1 MGLISTAPA
10 GMTNEPFPNIS
21 IPAPSPVQE
30 GPRFRGGAVAIA
42 NAIGCGGKQSC
53 LCELGCCLRWLMCP
67 LAPVGAL
74 GGGAA
79 ALRHRA
85 WQKQRTP
92 GLTEKGRW
100 PVLCLLQAR
109 PEVVSL
115 IEVSQIYSFVEGEQ
129 RVDDVDATPRAPHA
143 EELSNAAGIKRTS
156 AHVLLF
162 FTSVVKLKPA

>member
-1 MGLISTAPA
+1 MGLISAAPA

-30 GPRFRGGAVAIA
+30 GPRLRRGAAAIA

-53 LCELGCCLRWLMCP
+53 LCSLGCCRRWLMGP
-67 LAPVGAL
+67 LAPVRAL
-74 GGGAA
+74 GGGAV

-92 GLTEKGRW
+92 GLTEKGCW

-115 IEVSQIYSFVEGEQ
+115 IQVSQIYSWG
-129 RVDDVDATPRAPHA
+129 RAARRWCRRCASGCHM
-143 EELSNAAGIKRTS
+143 ERSFLTLELNRPLHTFYLSL
-156 AHVLLF
+156 HPLLR
-162 FTSVVKLKPA
+162 